1 MPPIVDARLSRW
13 SRSSVATLKL
23 SFESGEMSLT
33 FRSFDLREAMSSCF
47 RASVVAMSPDD
58 DLDLDALVG
67 RGASIRV
74 EGQGGEAS
82 RVLTGVCL
90 AAEQVQAEEKGLSTY
105 VIEIGPKLALL
116 EHRSRY
122 RVFQHQSVPEIVQA
136 VLAEWGLTAKLAID
150 QQRYPRLEYRVQ
162 FGESDLAFVS
172 RLLEEA
178 GITFTFATDEAAD
191 AGAADRAFGA
201 GAPDRAFGAGVPDV
215 LLEDASHLKD
225 AAAVAQHI
233 DQPSESASGPHVTRV
248 RVGRKLRTGRVVV
261 RDQHFRLRT
270 EVDLVGDVAVKD
282 AERFERYEYL
292 HGRSVI
298 ELASAPGDTPV
309 ADARGAAR
317 PETKALDRIAEQ
329 TLERE
334 RGRRREVS
342 FETNLLTL
350 RPGVTLRVE
359 GHPRG
364 ELGSTNLLVTE
375 LRTTGSA
382 NAAGWKVEAR
392 ALFVD
397 MPFRP
402 LLATP
407 KPRAMGVQAAKV
419 VGIAGEEIHTD
430 ELGRVLVQF
439 AWDRESKFDEKSS
452 CWLRVSQSWAGA
464 GHASFALPRVGD
476 EVLVGFF
483 DADPDQPV
491 IIGRLH
497 NATSPAPYKLP
508 QGKTIST
515 WRSASVP
522 ATGGYNELRF
532 EDAAG
537 SELVAI
543 HAERD
548 LRTLVKNTETL
559 EVGMSRLARVG
570 TTDDNVAGER
580 HSITIGGEGAG
591 AGASPVTRIET
602 KQSKIVLTTGEAQL
616 ILDGPNITFDAP
628 GSFTVKATGP
638 IRIESPSSDI
648 TIQGGPIVRIN
659 PRGAGE
665 HPDAPGG
672 AIPLDM
678 PDGDSAAAFDEEM
691 AEVARR
697 AWFNPSK
704 PRYLDEATS
713 PGGELDPTPRGDKT
727 DELRAFKYAVAGR
740 CVGLPEGVILRRA
753 GAQNLAKNGPEA
765 GKGDPGNGVWG
776 GEAPYGNS
784 AVQHAAIQKG
794 FEFYDQQYAE
804 AE

>member
-1 MPPIVDARLSRW
+1 
-13 SRSSVATLKL
+13 
-23 SFESGEMSLT
+23 MSLT
-33 FRSFDLREAMSSCF
+33 FRSVDLREAMSTCF

-67 RGASIRV
+67 RGASIHI
-74 EGQGGEAS
+74 EGKGGEAS
-82 RVLTGVCL
+82 RILHGVCL

-122 RVFQHQSVPEIVQA
+122 RVFQHQSVPEIVQS
-136 VLAEWGLTAKLAID
+136 VLAEWGLTAKLALD
-150 QQRYPRLEYRVQ
+150 QQSYPRLEYRVQ
-162 FGESDLAFVS
+162 FGESDLAFAS

-178 GITFTFATDEAAD
+178 GIAYTFSTDEAA
-191 AGAADRAFGA
+191 GA
-201 GAPDRAFGAGVPDV
+201 PDV
-215 LLEDASHLKD
+215 LLEDASHLQEP
-225 AAAVAQHI
+225 AAVAQHV
-233 DQPSESASGPHVTRV
+233 DQPGESARAPHVTRV
-248 RVGRKLRTGRVVV
+248 RVGRKLRTGRVVI
-261 RDQHFRLRT
+261 RDQNFRLRS

-292 HGRSVI
+292 HGRSVT

-317 PETKALDRIAEQ
+317 PDPKALDRIAEQ
-329 TLERE
+329 TLQRE

-350 RPGVTLRVE
+350 RPGVTLRIE
-359 GHPRG
+359 GHSRS

-397 MPFRP
+397 TPFRP

-419 VGIAGEEIHTD
+419 VGVQGEEIHTD

-439 AWDRESKFDEKSS
+439 AWDRENKFDEKSS

-537 SELVAI
+537 SEVVAI

-570 TTDDNVAGER
+570 TTDDNVVGER
-580 HSITIGGEGAG
+580 HSLTIGGEGAS
-591 AGASPVTRIET
+591 ASPVTRIVT
-602 KQSKIVLTTGEAQL
+602 TQSKIVLTTGEAQI

-628 GSFTVKATGP
+628 GSFTLKATGP
-638 IRIESPSSDI
+638 IRIESPSSDV

-678 PDGDSAAAFDEEM
+678 PDGDSAAAFDDEM
-691 AEVARR
+691 ADVARN

-727 DELRAFKYAVAGR
+727 DEIRAFKYAVAGR
-740 CVGLPEGVILRRA
+740 CIGLPEGVLLRRA
-753 GAQNLAKNGPEA
+753 GAQNIAKNGPEA
-765 GKGDPGNGVWG
+765 GKGDPGNGVFN

-784 AVQHAAIQKG
+784 DAQYAAMKKG
-794 FEFYDQQYAE
+794 FEFYDKQYVE